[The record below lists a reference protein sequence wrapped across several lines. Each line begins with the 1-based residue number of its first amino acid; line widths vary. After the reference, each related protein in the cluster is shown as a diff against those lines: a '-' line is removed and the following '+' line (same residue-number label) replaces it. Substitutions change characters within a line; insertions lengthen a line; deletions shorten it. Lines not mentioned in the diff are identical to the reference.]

1 MKLFRLIVHQK
12 AFSGKSENKLSNIN
26 NKYLFVVIYVEEDL
40 IISQRDFPQ
49 ACKNDII
56 EIFHPSPQEEDGQ
69 TQQNEDE
76 FPHLLLQV
84 TSFKD
89 DFVQPRTI
97 SIEQSI
103 VSSFGLKI
111 YKNVALRL
119 VSPADVALDSVEMT
133 FRDQYMGRS
142 EMWRLKKSLVRLFWN
157 PGVFI
162 IQTEI
167 C

>member
-1 MKLFRLIVHQK
+1 MICT
-12 AFSGKSENKLSNIN
+12 
-26 NKYLFVVIYVEEDL
+26 EEDL
-40 IISQRDFPQ
+40 IISQKDFPQ
-49 ACKNDII
+49 ANKNDII

-69 TQQNEDE
+69 TQQNEEE

-89 DFVQPRTI
+89 VQSRTI

-119 VSPADVALDSVEMT
+119 VSPGDVALDSVEMT

-142 EMWRLKKSLVRLFWN
+142 EMWRLKKSLVRQCFGILEFSLFK
-157 PGVFI
+157 PKYVRLI
-162 IQTEI
+162 VASI
-167 C
+167 

>member
-1 MKLFRLIVHQK
+1 MICT
-12 AFSGKSENKLSNIN
+12 
-26 NKYLFVVIYVEEDL
+26 EEDL
-40 IISQRDFPQ
+40 IISQKDFPQ
-49 ACKNDII
+49 ANKNDII

-69 TQQNEDE
+69 TQQNEEE

-89 DFVQPRTI
+89 VQSRTI

-157 PGVFI
+157 PGIFV
-162 IQTEI
+162 IQTQI